1 MRPWGVMP
9 SLILR
14 ESDPAHQSRSRR
26 VGVFFAEGPGP
37 TAGRWSQDRFDNGK
51 SEGAVPIEEAGI
63 WESGE
68 MGSFGE
74 GDQFPAD
81 EKACERCSRSVNS
94 CPSS

>member
-1 MRPWGVMP
+1 MSCRAASSENQIPLTRAGRGGLEF
-9 SLILR
+9 SLRRDRVPLR
-14 ESDPAHQSRSRR
+14 
-26 VGVFFAEGPGP
+26 
-37 TAGRWSQDRFDNGK
+37 GRWSQDRFDNGK